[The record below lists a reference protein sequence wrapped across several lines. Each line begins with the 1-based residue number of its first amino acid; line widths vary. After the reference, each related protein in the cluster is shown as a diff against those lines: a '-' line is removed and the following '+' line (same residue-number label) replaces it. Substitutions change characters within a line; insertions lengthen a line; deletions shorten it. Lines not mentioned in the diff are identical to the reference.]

1 MAAIL
6 FGLFLVLLI
15 LGVPIGF
22 VLALSSVGAMFSA
35 DYPLVILSQ
44 RLFTAL
50 DSFPF
55 MAIPL
60 FMLAGSIMSH
70 GGITKR
76 IVDFALSIFGNIKGA
91 LAHVV
96 ATSGIMM
103 GGISGSGVADTAAL
117 GAVMVPEMKKRKY
130 DAGFS
135 AALVAASGSIGLII
149 PPSIALIIYGVTT
162 QSSIG
167 DLFVAGIIPGV
178 AIGVGFFIYSYFVAR
193 KKDYPKE
200 GKVSVKGVWTSF
212 KKAVWS
218 LLMPVIIILGIRGG
232 VFTATEG
239 GAIISVYAFFISAF
253 IYKEIKLKDIPK
265 IFYDAALSTAVIS
278 TIIASTSL
286 FGWLLS
292 SEQIPQKITAFLLG
306 ITDNP
311 ILLLLI
317 INLLLLFVG
326 MFLDSG
332 PAIMLLAPI
341 LAPVAQ
347 SLGVDM
353 VQFGIIMV
361 INLTIGLLTPPV
373 GTSMYVASN
382 VSGVPIMQLAKKLMP
397 FWLIMITVLLLITFI
412 PGITTMVI
420 Q

>member
-332 PAIMLLAPI
+332 PAIMILAPI